1 MKNNSIIFKIFNYGD
16 NLEKKL
22 LKNHIY
28 AVVILIA
35 MIISSYIVISNIITT
50 QKDGARLINIS
61 GKQRM
66 FTQKVLTSYYKSMYL
81 GNSKFIMQ
89 TFGQIDKNNKFLIKK
104 LQDKNSLSY
113 DDIFIKELFFKKKGI
128 LETYD
133 LYKKKVVL
141 KEGVEKTCK
150 ELFSLY
156 DEVTSYYQDKLTRK
170 VETLL
175 LYETVIFI
183 ISLLTVI
190 LEGTYI
196 FRPAIIG
203 VYEKHNELKNINS
216 NLNEKANEQL
226 NILREQEQILIQKT
240 KMAEMGEMLSDISHQ
255 WKQPL
260 TILSMLLE
268 TIELE
273 LEEEYIS
280 KEQIDSDLQEAF
292 KLIKHMHQTIEDFK
306 NFYRPDTSKRTFNIY
321 NAVNDVIKMEKTSLN
336 CHTIELSFNSSYKG
350 TLFHGFESQFKQV
363 LLTIINNAI
372 EQITLNIESQKQ
384 AKDSGK
390 IDIDIEKDNKNVKI
404 HISDNAGGIDQ
415 NIIAKIFNPYFTTK
429 NDNGG
434 SGIGLYMSK
443 TILEKNFHGSVQ
455 VLNVADG
462 ASFIITIPL

>member
-1 MKNNSIIFKIFNYGD
+1 
-16 NLEKKL
+16 
-22 LKNHIY
+22 
-28 AVVILIA
+28 
-35 MIISSYIVISNIITT
+35 
-50 QKDGARLINIS
+50 
-61 GKQRM
+61 
-66 FTQKVLTSYYKSMYL
+66 
-81 GNSKFIMQ
+81 
-89 TFGQIDKNNKFLIKK
+89 
-104 LQDKNSLSY
+104 
-113 DDIFIKELFFKKKGI
+113 
-128 LETYD
+128 
-133 LYKKKVVL
+133 
-141 KEGVEKTCK
+141 
-150 ELFSLY
+150 
-156 DEVTSYYQDKLTRK
+156 
-170 VETLL
+170 
-175 LYETVIFI
+175 
-183 ISLLTVI
+183 
-190 LEGTYI
+190 
-196 FRPAIIG
+196 
-203 VYEKHNELKNINS
+203 
-216 NLNEKANEQL
+216 
-226 NILREQEQILIQKT
+226 
-240 KMAEMGEMLSDISHQ
+240 MAEMGEMLSDISHQ

-384 AKDSGK
+384 AKGSGK

-415 NIIAKIFNPYFTTK
+415 DIIAKIFNPYFTTK